1 MLMWCVGENVLKN
14 MLFVNISSYWWTTF
28 NYFKALNKIQNSNK
42 YMVSI
47 FNANIIFKLSLRLQ
61 KYMDSEKIDNNRV
74 EEFNVL
80 LHNYPKQYV
89 F

>member
-1 MLMWCVGENVLKN
+1 
-14 MLFVNISSYWWTTF
+14 
-28 NYFKALNKIQNSNK
+28 
-42 YMVSI
+42 MVSI

-61 KYMDSEKIDNNRV
+61 KYMDIEKIDYNRV

-89 F
+89 I